1 MTKKNSLFYYLGV
14 LYFCLFQELSLILQ
28 VKTEC
33 DMLIDIVLIIV
44 GVALVLK
51 GADWLTE
58 GASALARRMG
68 VPEIVIGL
76 TIVAAGTSAPEL
88 FVSLV
93 SALKGTPDMAVGNVV
108 GSNTMNAMLIVGC
121 AAMVAPM
128 VISHATVKKDM
139 PFAVGAS
146 LLLML
151 LAFDNELSLIDGIIL
166 MAGFAVFMAYTLRQ
180 ARGGHD
186 GQRAEDETVPEGE
199 PAASG
204 KSATDRSPLV
214 SAVYMLVGLAML
226 VAGSNV
232 FVDSASNVALS
243 LGISEA
249 VVGLTV
255 VAGGTSLP
263 ELATSVVAARKG
275 QSAIAIGNVIGSNVF
290 NILMIL
296 GVTGVISP
304 LHIEGITTLD
314 MVVMLASIFLV
325 WLFSRT
331 RYTVERWEGA
341 VLVGGYLAYLC
352 WLISSL

>member
-1 MTKKNSLFYYLGV
+1 MTLIGMTMMIFDIIFIVLGV
-14 LYFCLFQELSLILQ
+14 
-28 VKTEC
+28 T
-33 DMLIDIVLIIV
+33 
-44 GVALVLK
+44 LVLW
-51 GADWLTE
+51 GADRLTE
-58 GASALARRMG
+58 GASSLARRMN
-68 VPEIVIGL
+68 VPEMIIGL

-121 AAMVAPM
+121 AAAVAPM
-128 VISHATVKKDM
+128 VISRSTVRKDI
-139 PFAVGAS
+139 PFAIGAT
-146 LLLML
+146 LLLMAL
-151 LAFDNELSLIDGIIL
+151 TYDGSLSWVDGIIL
-166 MAGFAVFMAYTLRQ
+166 LAGFAAFMVYTLRQ
-180 ARGGHD
+180 AKAGSSEEE
-186 GQRAEDETVPEGE
+186 AT
-199 PAASG
+199 ATNMKTG
-204 KSATDRSPLV
+204 K
-214 SAVYMLVGLAML
+214 AVLYLIGGLAGL
-226 VAGSNV
+226 VVGSNV
-232 FVDSASNVALS
+232 FVDHASNLAFA

-296 GVTGVISP
+296 GLTGVICP
-304 LHIEGITTLD
+304 LEIEGITLVD
-314 MVVMLASIFLV
+314 QAVMLVSIVLV

-341 VLVGGYLAYLC
+341 LLVVGYLVYLA
-352 WLISSL
+352 WLITSL

>member
-1 MTKKNSLFYYLGV
+1 MIFDIIFIVLGV
-14 LYFCLFQELSLILQ
+14 
-28 VKTEC
+28 T
-33 DMLIDIVLIIV
+33 
-44 GVALVLK
+44 LVLW
-51 GADWLTE
+51 GADRLTE
-58 GASALARRMG
+58 GASSLARQMN
-68 VPEIVIGL
+68 VPEMIIGL

-121 AAMVAPM
+121 AAAVAPM
-128 VISHATVKKDM
+128 VISRSTVRKDI
-139 PFAVGAS
+139 PFAIGAT
-146 LLLML
+146 LLLMAL
-151 LAFDNELSLIDGIIL
+151 TYDGSLSWVDGIIL
-166 MAGFAVFMAYTLRQ
+166 LAGFAAFMVYTLRQ
-180 ARGGHD
+180 AKAGSSEEE
-186 GQRAEDETVPEGE
+186 AT
-199 PAASG
+199 ATNMKTG
-204 KSATDRSPLV
+204 K
-214 SAVYMLVGLAML
+214 AVLYLIGGLAGL
-226 VAGSNV
+226 VVGSNV
-232 FVDSASNVALS
+232 FVDHASNLAFA

-296 GVTGVISP
+296 GLTGVICP
-304 LHIEGITTLD
+304 LEIEGITLVD
-314 MVVMLASIFLV
+314 QAVMLVSIVLV

-341 VLVGGYLAYLC
+341 LLVVGYLVYLA
-352 WLISSL
+352 WLITSL

>member
-1 MTKKNSLFYYLGV
+1 MM
-14 LYFCLFQELSLILQ
+14 IL
-28 VKTEC
+28 
-33 DMLIDIVLIIV
+33 DIVLIVI
-44 GVALVLK
+44 GVALVLT
-51 GADWLTE
+51 GADRLTE
-58 GASALARRMG
+58 GASALARRMN
-68 VPEIVIGL
+68 VPEIIIGL

-128 VISHATVKKDM
+128 VISRSTVKKDI

-146 LLLML
+146 VLLML
-151 LAFDNELSLIDGIIL
+151 LSLNNYLGRWDGIIL
-166 MAGFAVFMAYTLRQ
+166 LLGFASFMVYTLMQ
-180 ARGGHD
+180 AKKGEAAPVADDSQQAANSTPSKGGN
-186 GQRAEDETVPEGE
+186 PWL
-199 PAASG
+199 
-204 KSATDRSPLV
+204 SALWV
-214 SAVYMLVGLAML
+214 VAGLAML
-226 VAGSNV
+226 VIGSNL
-232 FVDSASNVALS
+232 FVDSASSVAYS
-243 LGISEA
+243 LGISEG

-296 GVTGVISP
+296 GLTATISP
-304 LHIEGITTLD
+304 LAIEGITTLD
-314 MVVMLASIFLV
+314 MAVMLVSVALV
-325 WLFSRT
+325 WFFSFT
-331 RYTVERWEGA
+331 RYTVERWEGGL
-341 VLVGGYLAYLC
+341 LVVGYLVYIW